1 MFKVIA
7 QWKYQIKNEIY
18 SCYEKYCFWCP
29 FNTQT
34 EGTYVPR
41 VSKQMANKQNR
52 NILCMCQ
59 NLFLKF
65 VLHPIA
71 DKMAS

>member
-1 MFKVIA
+1 M
-7 QWKYQIKNEIY
+7 KNIV
-18 SCYEKYCFWCP
+18 FDVP
-29 FNTQT
+29 LAANTQT

-52 NILCMCQ
+52 NILWMCQ

-65 VLHPIA
+65 VLHPVA